1 MSTNPRL
8 RALALASGGGP
19 SAHTGDTSPACPAAW
34 LPYLIEPTQV
44 PPILSVERVAALL
57 DKSPSAIRALIRKGE
72 LPAGVIGDRYYVVL
86 EDLIS
91 LVRSKASR

>member
-8 RALALASGGGP
+8 RALAPAPGGAANSP
-19 SAHTGDTSPACPAAW
+19 TGDTSPACPAAW

-44 PPILSVERVAALL
+44 PPLLSVERVAALL
-57 DKSPSAIRALIRKGE
+57 DKSPSAIRSLIRRGE

-86 EDLIS
+86 EDLIA